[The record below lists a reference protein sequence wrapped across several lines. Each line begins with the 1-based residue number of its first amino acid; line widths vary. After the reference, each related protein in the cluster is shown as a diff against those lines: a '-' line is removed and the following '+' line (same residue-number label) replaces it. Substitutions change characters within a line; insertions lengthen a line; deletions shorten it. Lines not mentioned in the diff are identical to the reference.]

1 MAVENDHVDNQQLVD
16 DYLSTPF
23 WETDHHVARLFS
35 SSCTWEFPYGPPGMP
50 QIYPRARRP
59 VLIQWLRRTMR
70 NWSRSQIR
78 KYPTKDFTRFWVE
91 SSTAAMVKWGSPF
104 ERTFNCAHIE
114 LIEITNNKITTL
126 KIWSDPVAY
135 YQAAGIILPPFEFN
149 RNPVDPPPY
158 IDTPYPHPPATEPEV
173 SETKERLFNWYLRPS
188 PDNPEELA
196 EKAKT
201 PILFDPDF
209 QFTMPFMPNGL
220 PRGGDRNVEAMMIQ
234 WVNDT
239 WVDWHQSKDF
249 TRDKFHDSNISIV
262 ESYGNWGTFRWGANG
277 SPSGYYND
285 YVIMVR
291 LKDFRIVEFKEYLNP
306 IPHLLVTN
314 VSFPVF
320 PFYV

>member
-1 MAVENDHVDNQQLVD
+1 
-16 DYLSTPF
+16 
-23 WETDHHVARLFS
+23 
-35 SSCTWEFPYGPPGMP
+35 
-50 QIYPRARRP
+50 
-59 VLIQWLRRTMR
+59 
-70 NWSRSQIR
+70 
-78 KYPTKDFTRFWVE
+78 
-91 SSTAAMVKWGSPF
+91 
-104 ERTFNCAHIE
+104 
-114 LIEITNNKITTL
+114 
-126 KIWSDPVAY
+126 
-135 YQAAGIILPPFEFN
+135 
-149 RNPVDPPPY
+149 
-158 IDTPYPHPPATEPEV
+158 
-173 SETKERLFNWYLRPS
+173 
-188 PDNPEELA
+188 
-196 EKAKT
+196 
-201 PILFDPDF
+201 
-209 QFTMPFMPNGL
+209 MPFMPSGL

-249 TRDKFHDSNISIV
+249 KRDKFHDSNISIV